1 MSWHGRKKEKHR
13 RQPSSFQISTFLAQV
28 RTIRGLVIREGKGFE
43 MMTKDTARRMFR
55 DVAIALL
62 VVGYVACPIHGFVSC
77 EMSGALATGQ
87 IVISVLVALPA
98 MRFRCW
104 GIMSAA
110 VGLCLLAPMFC
121 H

>member
-1 MSWHGRKKEKHR
+1 
-13 RQPSSFQISTFLAQV
+13 
-28 RTIRGLVIREGKGFE
+28 
-43 MMTKDTARRMFR
+43 MMMKDAVRRMFR

-77 EMSGALATGQ
+77 AVSGALAAGQ
-87 IVISVLVALPA
+87 IVISALVALPA
-98 MRFRCW
+98 LFFRCW

-110 VGLCLLAPMFC
+110 AGLCLLAPMFC

>member
-1 MSWHGRKKEKHR
+1 
-13 RQPSSFQISTFLAQV
+13 
-28 RTIRGLVIREGKGFE
+28 
-43 MMTKDTARRMFR
+43 MTKDTARRMFR

-77 EMSGALATGQ
+77 AMSGVLATVQ
-87 IVISVLVALPA
+87 IVISVLVVFPA
-98 MRFRCW
+98 MFFRYW

>member
-1 MSWHGRKKEKHR
+1 
-13 RQPSSFQISTFLAQV
+13 
-28 RTIRGLVIREGKGFE
+28 
-43 MMTKDTARRMFR
+43 MMTKDTVRRMFR

-77 EMSGALATGQ
+77 AMSGALATVQ

-98 MRFRCW
+98 MFFRYW